1 MVGELSLGNDLTGLV
16 SKFGDAGLFL
26 AMFLESSVIPIPSE
40 VIIAGAGAIGIPLM
54 SVLIFGSLGS
64 ALGAIVGYSLGK
76 YAAMPVILKFGKY
89 VFIKPHHIYKA
100 EAFAKKYGV
109 MSVLI
114 GRLIPV
120 VPFKVF
126 SIASGITAIP
136 FIPFLLCTLV
146 GVVPR
151 ILILALFGSAIVRY
165 TKPVI
170 LAVVAIALIFV
181 AIKITRR
188 IYDGVKDNRT

>member
-40 VIIAGAGAIGIPLM
+40 VIIAGAGAIGIPLI